1 MSVYSW
7 VWEWGGSLKRE
18 LLRKCWRSKHFDQLW
33 LRRVGLF
40 VELEVNNSF
49 SSNSSEW
56 VPSTPGVPDLEHL
69 NRRKCWS
76 SLHSCFTNFHEVD
89 WFWLQ
94 DGALELFLFLFLEPA
109 VALCV
114 FCFCFLFGGHMG
126 KSFWTLSS
134 VNSHC
139 VPVKSFFFQNVVS
152 YIFITPH
159 HILFTVK
166 ILKGCF
172 QVGRLM
178 KF

>member
-1 MSVYSW
+1 
-7 VWEWGGSLKRE
+7 
-18 LLRKCWRSKHFDQLW
+18 
-33 LRRVGLF
+33 
-40 VELEVNNSF
+40 
-49 SSNSSEW
+49 
-56 VPSTPGVPDLEHL
+56 
-69 NRRKCWS
+69 
-76 SLHSCFTNFHEVD
+76 
-89 WFWLQ
+89 
-94 DGALELFLFLFLEPA
+94 
-109 VALCV
+109 
-114 FCFCFLFGGHMG
+114 MG